1 MFSELLAEPAV
12 GEALGG
18 QIRSAKGYC
27 CVNVHNCHQR
37 YTAGLYEF
45 QGTNTRPL
53 STVNLG
59 NY

>member
-1 MFSELLAEPAV
+1 MFSELFAEPTV

-27 CVNVHNCHQR
+27 CINVHNCQQR
-37 YTAGLYEF
+37 YTAGLYEL
-45 QGTNTRPL
+45 QGANTCPL
-53 STVNLG
+53 STVNLR